1 MIYKVTFSIFVH
13 TDTEEDA
20 RDIIVNNYDVDADDV
35 EITCVGEE

>member
-1 MIYKVTFSIFVH
+1 MIYKATFTIFVH

-20 RDIIVNNYDVDADDV
+20 RDIIDNYDVDADDV

>member
-1 MIYKVTFSIFVH
+1 MIYKATITIFVH

-20 RDIIVNNYDVDADDV
+20 RDIIVDEYDVDYDEV

>member
-1 MIYKVTFSIFVH
+1 MVYKATFSIFIH

-20 RDIIVNNYDVDADDV
+20 RDIIVNNYDVDPEDV

>member
-1 MIYKVTFSIFVH
+1 MIYKATFSIFVH

-35 EITCVGEE
+35 EIACVGEE

>member
-1 MIYKVTFSIFVH
+1 MIYKATITLFVR

-20 RDIIVNNYDVDADDV
+20 RDIIIDEYDVDADEA

>member
-1 MIYKVTFSIFVH
+1 MIYKATITLFVQ

-20 RDIIVNNYDVDADDV
+20 RDIIIEEYDVDADEV